1 LVTVAATVIPEKKI
15 ENRVID
21 TEEPIKSLVPAL
33 KNQAVALWDAIS
45 QKSILYPAIFV
56 FLWQATPT
64 ADTAMLYFETNELGF
79 STEFLGRIRLLAS
92 IASLIGVG
100 VYNSFLKDVEL
111 KKIFLWT
118 AILGTGLGMTQLML
132 ITGVNRTLGIS
143 DELFALS
150 DSALLTVLG
159 QVSFMPV
166 LVLAARLC
174 PEGVEATLFA
184 TLMSLL
190 NGGSFLGSALGSG
203 LTGLFGVTAESFD
216 NLAPL
221 IALCTLLTLAPL
233 PFLKLLPESVNKDG
247 ESDDANDNA
256 NN

>member
-1 LVTVAATVIPEKKI
+1 
-15 ENRVID
+15 
-21 TEEPIKSLVPAL
+21 
-33 KNQAVALWDAIS
+33 
-45 QKSILYPAIFV
+45 
-56 FLWQATPT
+56 
-64 ADTAMLYFETNELGF
+64 M
-79 STEFLGRIRLLAS
+79 LAS

-100 VYNSFLKDVEL
+100 LYNTVLKNVEL
-111 KKIFLWT
+111 KKIFIWT
-118 AILGTGLGMTQLML
+118 AVLGTGLGMTQLML
-132 ITGVNRTLGIS
+132 ITGVNKSLGIS
-143 DELFALS
+143 NEVFALG

-203 LTGLFGVTAESFD
+203 LTNLFGVTSDNFD

-221 IALCTLLTLAPL
+221 IGLCTLLTLAPL
-233 PFLKLLPESVNKDG
+233 PFLRLLPKSMEENS
-247 ESDDANDNA
+247 ND
-256 NN
+256 